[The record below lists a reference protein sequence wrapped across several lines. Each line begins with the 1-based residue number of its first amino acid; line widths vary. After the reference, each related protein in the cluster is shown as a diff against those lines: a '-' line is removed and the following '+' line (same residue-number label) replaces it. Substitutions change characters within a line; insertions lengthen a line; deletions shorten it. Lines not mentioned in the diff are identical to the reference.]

1 MITKPLDDLYYHFDT
16 LEKACLDSN
25 EPIFLKDKKRD
36 RLVLMNGECY
46 DQLIKGFDMTPFGI
60 RPDIYEVMGCLEK
73 ILIYAEMTDEPIF
86 VSIRE
91 DKDMVFMTP
100 ALYDVL
106 ADKTSEHKGE
116 KLKIK
121 IRKKRVFSREILQP
135 KGAKVYPFEKYSR
148 K

>member
-25 EPIFLKDKKRD
+25 EPIFLKDKKRN

-60 RPDIYEVMGCLEK
+60 RPDIYEVMGRLEK

-86 VSIRE
+86 VSIHE
-91 DKDMVFMTP
+91 DKDMIFMAS

-106 ADKTSEHKGE
+106 ADKTSEQKGQ

-121 IRKKRVFSREILQP
+121 IRKTRTFSREILQT
-135 KGAKVYPFEKYSR
+135 KGAKVYRFEKYSR